1 MKTSIKIKNRY
12 FLFPHRIRTHLF
24 SIYQLI
30 LPVSSWA
37 QWAGLLSNANEIH
50 VNAPPVHPMMP
61 GMSQYIYHNEK
72 KKLFFGKYSNS
83 TKDVEFEWRP
93 PNKTTLPSI
102 EASQPEPIPIPVSMS
117 TLYTIVLTN
126 SSSLNL
132 SSNSINMIVGIGE
145 KNKSET
151 GSITVPLI
159 GLKLTEKLDAD
170 TRNAVSTKSPI
181 IAARGVVSE
190 KFSLNNGSGNS
201 LPPIKDSP
209 SVLSEEDSL
218 FERLRIKGS
227 TVATWWWELMAK
239 KE

>member
-1 MKTSIKIKNRY
+1 M
-12 FLFPHRIRTHLF
+12 
-24 SIYQLI
+24 
-30 LPVSSWA
+30 
-37 QWAGLLSNANEIH
+37 
-50 VNAPPVHPMMP
+50 NAPPVHPMMA

-93 PNKTTLPSI
+93 PNKTTSPSI
-102 EASQPEPIPIPVSMS
+102 EASQPEPIPIPVSTS
-117 TLYTIVLTN
+117 PLYTIKQIS

-132 SSNSINMIVGIGE
+132 SSNSMIVGIGE

-159 GLKLTEKLDAD
+159 GLKLTENFDAD
-170 TRNAVSTKSPI
+170 TRDTVLRNAPI

-190 KFSLNNGSGNS
+190 KLNLNNGSGNS
-201 LPPIKDSP
+201 LTPIKESP
-209 SVLSEEDSL
+209 SVLSEADSL